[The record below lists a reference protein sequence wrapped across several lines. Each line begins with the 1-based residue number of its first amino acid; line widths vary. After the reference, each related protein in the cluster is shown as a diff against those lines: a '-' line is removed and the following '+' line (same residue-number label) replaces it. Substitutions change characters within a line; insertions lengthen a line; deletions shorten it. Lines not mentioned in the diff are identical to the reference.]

1 MTGARAQHLDWLS
14 LVDVDGQF
22 LSLAAVRKAF
32 PAGLDAVPQAIRAEA
47 RARLEALAAAPSDV
61 ARASWV
67 DWLLRDALGW
77 GERYRT
83 DADAAKLY
91 DVPEYRTA
99 VRAAG
104 VLVDPVDERRRAVV
118 LHVPYRAPFDER
130 LRDEAWN
137 ASPLERAALLARAN
151 DVPIALVEDGER
163 IAVLNVPAEGAG
175 GHAAWQTDLF
185 GEGAERTL
193 FASFAGLLDARRFFN
208 VVPEQELAA
217 LFAASALD
225 GAELTKTLGFQIRR
239 AVELFVAAL
248 SSVDRDER
256 RRQGSG
262 PLETVAP
269 HDVYVAAATVMMRT
283 IFLLYAEERGLLPLA
298 DPLYARSYALS
309 TLREQI
315 EAERL
320 EFGDEPLERR
330 CTAWRRIL
338 ATFSAVYAGVEHD
351 RLRLPAYGGRLFD
364 PTRFPFLLDARIDD
378 LTIATIL
385 GALQVLEPERGAA
398 ARRLSFREL
407 DVEQIGHVYEGLLD
421 HDVRTAEGVVLGF
434 TGKAGDEP
442 EVDLAA
448 IETAAARGR
457 ANLASFLCA
466 ATGRAERAVTRDLE
480 RGEQLARERDVE
492 AVRRVRRACENDVG
506 VAERVLP
513 YAPFLRDDLHG
524 VPTVYLP
531 GSLVVRKTR
540 ARRDS
545 GTEYTPRVL
554 AEEIVRYTLEPLCF
568 RPGPVEGAARETW
581 AVKPSEELLALKVCD
596 PACGSGAF
604 LVSACRYLAD
614 RVVEA
619 WEREGRIA
627 DDDPTREA
635 QRLVAQRCLYGV
647 DRDGMAVEMAK
658 LSLWLLT
665 FARERPFGFL
675 DHAIREGDSLLGVTS
690 LDQVRYLHRNPE
702 RGKALHHTL
711 FDPSALLERLVAEA
725 SQLRRDLEVRAVVD
739 VRDAEEQAKL
749 QAAALSRTRAARAI
763 ADGLVGIELGLSG
776 RPERERDAA
785 LAALGDLVRNVLK
798 HDPNSAEFETGIS
811 AIEREAAAQMNAGR
825 PADAPVRSPLHWPL
839 EFPEVFAVGRAGFD
853 AIVGNPP
860 FLGGQFITGRY
871 GTDYRGFLLH
881 ALADDRRG
889 SADLVGYFLL
899 RAAQASRRFGVIAT
913 NTIGQGDTREVA
925 LEALTSG
932 GWRIV
937 RAERS
942 RPWPGASAI
951 QVAEVWCVGSASKEP
966 AILSNRL
973 VPGISPLLVPSGRAT
988 GSPERLAANMNIAF
1002 QGSVVLGM
1010 GFIMSPEEARHL
1022 IERDRRN
1029 REVLFPYMNAQ
1040 DACNSPSC
1048 AATRFVVNFFDWP
1061 EERARNY
1068 VECYSHIRAHVKEE
1082 RQRRKPDGSFVV
1094 REQRALSW
1102 WKYAEQAKSLYRHIE
1117 HLNFVVIM
1125 PLVSKYSLPVKV
1137 AAGHVF
1143 AHRLAVFAA
1152 EDDALYGAISSGVH
1166 HGWLRRWSSTLETR
1180 TNYSPT
1186 DCFETF
1192 PLPAVPDNCDG
1203 IGEVMRELHE
1213 HRAALMLERQEGI
1226 TATYNRYHDA
1236 ACGDADIVRL
1246 RELHIELDGRVLAA
1260 YGWHDLGVAC
1270 DFRDTEEGLRFTFDD
1285 AVRVEL
1291 LDRLLEMNHA
1301 RHAAEVTAGLHV
1313 PQNGRS
1319 PGKKRRRP
1327 AEGGLQPQARLL

>member
-1 MTGARAQHLDWLS
+1 MTGGRAQHLDWLS

-22 LSLAAVRKAF
+22 LSLASVRKAF

-47 RARLEALAAAPSDV
+47 RARLEALETAESD
-61 ARASWV
+61 ASRASWI

-83 DADAAKLY
+83 DDDVAKPY

-99 VRAAG
+99 VLATGA
-104 VLVDPVDERRRAVV
+104 LVDPLDERLRAVV

-137 ASPLERAALLARAN
+137 ASPLERAALLARVN
-151 DVPIALVEDGER
+151 HVPIALIEDGER
-163 IAVLNVPAEGAG
+163 IALLNVPAEGAG
-175 GHAAWQTDLF
+175 GHATWQTDLF
-185 GEGAERTL
+185 GEGGERTL
-193 FASFAGLLDARRFFN
+193 FASFVGLLDSRRFFN

-217 LFAASALD
+217 LFAASAID
-225 GAELTKTLGFQIRR
+225 GAELTKTLGFQVRR

-248 SSVDRDER
+248 SSADRDER

-262 PLETVAP
+262 LLEAVVP

-298 DPLYARSYALS
+298 DPLYARSYALA

-330 CTAWRRIL
+330 CTAWRRML
-338 ATFSAVYAGVEHD
+338 ATFSAVYAGVEYD

-364 PTRFPFLLDARIDD
+364 PSRFPFLLDARIDD
-378 LTIATIL
+378 LTIATVL
-385 GALQVLEPERGAA
+385 GALQVLEPDRGAA

-421 HDVRTAEGVVLGF
+421 HDVRPADGVVLGF

-442 EVDLAA
+442 EVDLVA
-448 IETAAARGR
+448 IEAAAARGR
-457 ANLASFLCA
+457 ADLTSFLCE
-466 ATGRAERAVTRDLE
+466 ATGRAERAVGRDLE
-480 RGEQLARERDVE
+480 RGEKLVRERDVE
-492 AVRRVRRACENDVG
+492 TVRRVRRACENDVG
-506 VAERVLP
+506 IAERVLP
-513 YAPFLRDDLHG
+513 YAPFLRNDLHG
-524 VPTVYLP
+524 VLTVYLP

-568 RPGPVEGAARETW
+568 RPGPAEDAERATW

-690 LDQVRYLHRNPE
+690 LDQVRYLHRDPE

-711 FDPSALLERLVAEA
+711 FDPTALLERLVGEA
-725 SQLRRDLEVRAVVD
+725 GQLRRDLEMRVIVD

-763 ADGLVGIELGLSG
+763 ADGLVGIELALSA

-785 LAALGDLVRNVLK
+785 LVALGARIRDALQ
-798 HDPNSAEFETGIS
+798 HDPNSAEFEG
-811 AIEREAAAQMNAGR
+811 AILATKREAAAQMNAGR
-825 PADAPVRSPLHWPL
+825 PSDAPIRSPLHWPL
-839 EFPEVFAVGRAGFD
+839 EFPEVFSPERLGFA

-860 FLGGQFITGRY
+860 FLGGTNISARFGR
-871 GTDYRGFLLH
+871 DYLL
-881 ALADDRRG
+881 ALSTIIPDRAGGRC
-889 SADLVGYFLL
+889 DLVAYFLRRSAKL
-899 RAAQASRRFGVIAT
+899 CKRFGFVAT
-913 NTIGQGDTREVA
+913 NSVAEGDTRHGGLNA
-925 LEALTSG
+925 LLGE
-932 GWRIV
+932 GWRV
-937 RAERS
+937 LRTGRS
-942 RPWPGASAI
+942 RHWAGGAAV
-951 QVAEVWCVGSASKEP
+951 QVMVL
-966 AILSNRL
+966 ILSREATREAARFDGEPVEMISALL
-973 VPGISPLLVPSGRAT
+973 VPGRRSVDDPKV
-988 GSPERLAANMNIAF
+988 LAANRDVCFEGTNI
-1002 QGSVVLGM
+1002 LGE
-1010 GFIMSPEEARHL
+1010 GFI
-1022 IERDRRN
+1022 
-1029 REVLFPYMNAQ
+1029 V
-1040 DACNSPSC
+1040 SPSDSWWDEAFVRDESAVIRPILNGQEVC
-1048 AATRFVVNFFDWP
+1048 ESPSLEPRRWVVSMTGLSEREAATRYP
-1061 EERARNY
+1061 RAFAVLEAR
-1068 VECYSHIRAHVKEE
+1068 VKPD
-1082 RQRRKPDGSFVV
+1082 RQRKRPDGSFVL
-1094 REQRALSW
+1094 RKPLPQQWWLFNNDRRRLYALI
-1102 WKYAEQAKSLYRHIE
+1102 ASLK
-1117 HLNFVVIM
+1117 FVIVL
-1125 PLVSKYSLPVKV
+1125 PKTSKFGMARRVPTSYLFSH
-1137 AAGHVF
+1137 A
-1143 AHRLAVFAA
+1143 LAVFAT
-1152 EDDALYGAISSGVH
+1152 DDNALYGLITSGLH
-1166 HGWLRRWSSTLETR
+1166 RSWARSRGSTMRTDTR
-1180 TNYSPT
+1180 YAPT

-1192 PLPAVPDNCDG
+1192 PLPDG
-1203 IGEVMRELHE
+1203 CKAIGEVMSDLHE
-1213 HRAALMLERQEGI
+1213 HRAALMLQRQEGI
-1226 TATYNRYHDA
+1226 TTTYNRFHDPS
-1236 ACGDADIVRL
+1236 CGDADIVRL
-1246 RELHIELDGRVLAA
+1246 RELHLELDGRVLAA
-1260 YGWHDLGVAC
+1260 YGWQDLDVPY
-1270 DFRDTEEGLRFTFDD
+1270 DFRATEEGLRFTFDD
-1285 AVRVEL
+1285 ATRVEL

-1301 RHAAEVTAGLHV
+1301 RHAAEVAAGLHG

-1319 PGKKRRRP
+1319 PGKTGHSPLK
-1327 AEGGLQPQARLL
+1327 EDLQPQTRLL

>member
-47 RARLEALAAAPSDV
+47 RARLEALAVAPSDA
-61 ARASWV
+61 ARASWI

-77 GERYRT
+77 GERYR
-83 DADAAKLY
+83 ADAEVAEPY

-118 LHVPYRAPFDER
+118 LHVPYHAPFDER

-151 DVPIALVEDGER
+151 DVPIALIEDGER
-163 IAVLNVPAEGAG
+163 IALLNVPAEGAG
-175 GHAAWQTDLF
+175 GHATWQTDLF

-193 FASFAGLLDARRFFN
+193 FASFVGLLDARRFFN

-225 GAELTKTLGFQIRR
+225 GAELTKTLGFQVRR

-262 PLETVAP
+262 LLETVAS

-330 CTAWRRIL
+330 CTAWRRML
-338 ATFSAVYAGVEHD
+338 ATSSAVYAGVEHD

-364 PTRFPFLLDARIDD
+364 PSRFPFLLDARIDD

-421 HDVRTAEGVVLGF
+421 HDVRTGEGVVLGF

-448 IETAAARGR
+448 IEIAAARGR
-457 ANLASFLCA
+457 ADLTSFLCE
-466 ATGRAERAVTRDLE
+466 ATGRAERAVTRDLD

-492 AVRRVRRACENDVG
+492 TVRRVRRACENDVG
-506 VAERVLP
+506 IAERVLP

-635 QRLVAQRCLYGV
+635 QRVVAQRCLYGV

-711 FDPSALLERLVAEA
+711 FDPTALLERLLAEA
-725 SQLRRDLEVRAVVD
+725 SQLRRDLEVRPVVD

-749 QAAALSRTRAARAI
+749 QTAALSRTRAARAI
-763 ADGLVGIELGLSG
+763 ADGLVGIELALSA
-776 RPERERDAA
+776 RPEREREAA
-785 LAALGDLVRNVLK
+785 LVALGARVRGVSQ
-798 HDPNSAEFETGIS
+798 HAPNSAEFEAGIS

-825 PADAPVRSPLHWPL
+825 PENALVRSPLHWPL
-839 EFPEVFAVGRAGFD
+839 EFPEAFFDGRVGFD

-860 FLGGQFITGRY
+860 FLGGTNISGRFGRDYLLALGAIIPDRAGGRCDLVAYFLRRSAQLCSRFGFVATNSVAEGDTRHGGLSALFNEGWRVVCTGRSRHWAGGAAVQVMVLIVSREATREAARFDGEPVKLISALLLPGQRSIDDPKVLAANRDVCFE
-871 GTDYRGFLLH
+871 GTNILGEGFIVSPNEPWWDEAFFGDESAVIRPILNGQEVCENPSLEPRRWVISMTGLSEREAAARYPKAFAVLETRVKPDRQRKRSDGTYVLRKPLPQQWWLFNNDRRRLYALIASLNSVIVLPKTSKFGMASRAPTSYLFSH
-881 ALADDRRG
+881 ALA
-889 SADLVGYFLL
+889 
-899 RAAQASRRFGVIAT
+899 
-913 NTIGQGDTREVA
+913 
-925 LEALTSG
+925 
-932 GWRIV
+932 
-937 RAERS
+937 
-942 RPWPGASAI
+942 
-951 QVAEVWCVGSASKEP
+951 
-966 AILSNRL
+966 
-973 VPGISPLLVPSGRAT
+973 
-988 GSPERLAANMNIAF
+988 
-1002 QGSVVLGM
+1002 
-1010 GFIMSPEEARHL
+1010 
-1022 IERDRRN
+1022 
-1029 REVLFPYMNAQ
+1029 
-1040 DACNSPSC
+1040 
-1048 AATRFVVNFFDWP
+1048 
-1061 EERARNY
+1061 
-1068 VECYSHIRAHVKEE
+1068 
-1082 RQRRKPDGSFVV
+1082 
-1094 REQRALSW
+1094 
-1102 WKYAEQAKSLYRHIE
+1102 
-1117 HLNFVVIM
+1117 
-1125 PLVSKYSLPVKV
+1125 
-1137 AAGHVF
+1137 VF
-1143 AHRLAVFAA
+1143 STD
-1152 EDDALYGAISSGVH
+1152 DDALYGLITSGLH
-1166 HGWLRRWSSTLETR
+1166 RSWARSRGSTLETR
-1180 TNYSPT
+1180 FRYTPT

-1192 PLPAVPDNCDG
+1192 PLPDGRNG

-1213 HRAALMLERQEGI
+1213 HRAALMLERQQGV
-1226 TATYNRYHDA
+1226 TTTYNRYHDPT
-1236 ACGDADIVRL
+1236 CGDADIVRL
-1246 RELHIELDGRVLAA
+1246 REVHSELDGRVLEA
-1260 YGWHDLGVAC
+1260 YGWQDLGVAY
-1270 DFRDTEEGLRFTFDD
+1270 DFRDTQEGLRFTFDD

-1291 LDRLLEMNHA
+1291 LDRLLELNHA
-1301 RHAAEVTAGLHV
+1301 RHAAEVAAGLHATR
-1313 PQNGRS
+1313 NGRS
-1319 PGKKRRRP
+1319 PSKRRHRR
-1327 AEGGLQPQARLL
+1327 AEEGLQPQTRLL